1 MTEAPGTTVATETS
15 GTRAPPAPAG
25 GGWDAAGASSAQA
38 RLLATLERL
47 LELESVGLRPALDA
61 AAQLVAEALGAD
73 KVDAFLHDPAIDSL
87 VAVGTSDT
95 PMGRRQHALGLDR
108 LPLANGGRLV
118 DVFRSGTPYRTGH
131 ADADPDELVGI
142 TRGLGVRST
151 LAAPLAVGGERRG
164 LLAAASAAPER
175 FTEGD
180 LRFLEAAARWVGAVA
195 HRAELTEC
203 LAAEAAAAARGA
215 AADELLAVVAHDLN
229 NLLTPLKGR
238 LDLLRRRAGRL
249 TPEQVAAHAVA
260 AAAAVERLRRF
271 VATLLDAE
279 RLERG
284 AFAVALQ
291 PVDLAALARET
302 VEAAAPRRG
311 AVRVQAPPELPA
323 LADPERVRQAL
334 ENLLGNALRHS
345 PPGAEVLV
353 EVAAAA
359 GPAPDAADAAD
370 AAGPWAVLTVADRG
384 PGVPPELLPRLFERF
399 ARGPDSRGL
408 GLGLYIARR
417 VAEAHGGALTVETAP
432 GRGTRFR
439 LALPADGGVPR

>member
-1 MTEAPGTTVATETS
+1 MTEATGTTAATE
-15 GTRAPPAPAG
+15 AG
-25 GGWDAAGASSAQA
+25 SAQA
-38 RLLATLERL
+38 RRLATLERL
-47 LELESVGLRPALDA
+47 LELEPVGLQPALDG

-95 PMGRRQHALGLDR
+95 PMGRRQRALGLDR

-118 DVFRSGTPYRTGH
+118 EAFRAGAPYRTGR
-131 ADADPDELVGI
+131 ADADPGELVGI

-175 FTEGD
+175 FTADD

-195 HRAELTEC
+195 HRAELTER
-203 LAAEAAAAARGA
+203 LAAEAAAAARRA
-215 AADELLAVVAHDLN
+215 RPDELLAVVAHDLN
-229 NLLTPLKGR
+229 NLLAPLKGR

-249 TPEQVAAHAVA
+249 APEQVAAHAEA

-271 VATLLDAE
+271 VGALLDAE

-284 AFAVALQ
+284 AFAVAPQ

-302 VEAAAPRRG
+302 AAAAAPGRG
-311 AVRVQAPPELPA
+311 AVRVQAPPELLA

-353 EVAAAA
+353 AVDSEA
-359 GPAPDAADAAD
+359 GPAPARRTRPPRR
-370 AAGPWAVLTVADRG
+370 GRG
-384 PGVPPELLPRLFERF
+384 PC
-399 ARGPDSRGL
+399 
-408 GLGLYIARR
+408 
-417 VAEAHGGALTVETAP
+417 
-432 GRGTRFR
+432 
-439 LALPADGGVPR
+439 